1 MNRNLLF
8 CRAMIRGRVV
18 LLTIIPLLLALKS
31 WQQTPPPPFSYNSD
45 SVEYDNA
52 DKTVHLGATLT
63 YPKTGGPF
71 AAAVLITGSGTQ
83 DRDETILGH
92 HPFAVIADYL
102 TRRGYAVLRVDDR
115 GAGLSKG
122 DLTKPTS
129 ADFAKDVETSM
140 AWLKTQKE
148 IDPSRIGLI
157 GHSEGGMIAP
167 MIASKNKNV
176 AFIISL
182 AGPADGFGTIMYQSV
197 ESLKRMHVSDLYIT
211 FNTVQ
216 ERTILSDALSAND
229 TASFLRQVD
238 SQYRVYLLSIP
249 DSAKAKYSFAPTP
262 ENFHTL
268 ISQQATAVIS
278 PWFKFFLAYKAADYY
293 PAVKCP
299 VLLLGGSDDIQ
310 VNNAADIPEL
320 DSLLKASGNKKV
332 TPHLMP
338 GLNHLFQHCH
348 TCMIQEY
355 GKLEETFSPEVL
367 QIMGDWLDANCGYRS
382 RPSR

>member
-1 MNRNLLF
+1 MSKTILF
-8 CRAMIRGRVV
+8 CRALIRGRVLV
-18 LLTIIPLLLALKS
+18 LTIIPLLMALES
-31 WQQTPPPPFSYNSD
+31 RPQSPHPPSPYNSD

-63 YPKTGGPF
+63 FPKTGGPF
-71 AAAVLITGSGTQ
+71 PAAVLITGSGTQ

-92 HPFAVIADYL
+92 HPFAAIADYL

-122 DLTKPTS
+122 DVMKATS

-140 AWLKTQKE
+140 TWLKTQNE

-167 MIASKNKNV
+167 MVAARNKDV

-182 AGPADGFGTIMYQSV
+182 AGPADGFGTIMYQSL
-197 ESLKRMHVSDLYIT
+197 ESLKRAHASDMYINFT
-211 FNTVQ
+211 AVQ
-216 ERTILSDALSAND
+216 ERTILSDALSIND
-229 TASFLRQVD
+229 TASLLQKVD
-238 SQYRVYLLSIP
+238 SQYRAYLSSIP
-249 DSAKAKYSFAPTP
+249 DSAKASYSFVPAP
-262 ENFHTL
+262 ESFRALLNR
-268 ISQQATAVIS
+268 QATALIS

-293 PAVKCP
+293 PAVRCP
-299 VLLLGGSDDIQ
+299 VLLLGGAEDIQ
-310 VNNAADIPEL
+310 VPNATDIPEL
-320 DSLLKASGNKKV
+320 DSLLKTSGNKRV
-332 TPHLMP
+332 TGHLMP

-348 TCMIQEY
+348 TCTVGEY

-367 QIMGDWLDANCGYRS
+367 QIMGDWLDGNVRRGGVKAE
-382 RPSR
+382 